1 MKGANLDD
9 SKDQALEKIQRLTE
23 AIQQQCDAQDFE
35 AAIRLLME
43 QATILE
49 ALGDKLALGNNYEQ
63 QADIE
68 DNHTYDLERS
78 GWLREKAEILKFEA
92 GDKATIA
99 ARLGAYAMM
108 QKLSGKKEA
117 AQEILKQQELYLR
130 ELNNHLGLVPCLKD
144 QAELLF
150 ETGYNALALK
160 LIVEAEQLI
169 YQYGVGHET
178 IRLCNLLTFK
188 AKILEEEE
196 DLEGALAVLKEAQ
209 PLAKASTSRSLAA
222 ENLAD
227 QAMLYYKLG
236 QTAMAIELFSQS
248 AADFSTIKMDYM
260 LPEILDRHAQMRL
273 EIGDLEAALN
283 LQCECEKVA
292 LKWEDTFQVKRS
304 LYAQAQICLRMGNRD
319 QASELVQKGR
329 AYTGMRM
336 LSLESEKLLR
346 NRFPELL

>member
-1 MKGANLDD
+1 MNGANLDD
-9 SKDQALEKIQRLTE
+9 SEGQALDKIQRLTD

-35 AAIRLLME
+35 SAIRLLME

-49 ALGDKLALGNNYEQ
+49 ALGDKLSLGNNYEQ

-117 AQEILKQQELYLR
+117 AQEMLKQQELYLR
-130 ELNNHLGLVPCLKD
+130 ELKNHLGLVPCLKD

-169 YQYGVGHET
+169 YQYGVGYET

-188 AKILEEEE
+188 AKLLEEEE

-236 QTAMAIELFSQS
+236 QTATTIELFSQS